1 MKVKLFLISLVVLV
15 CQTTKAKA
23 LQEQEEVTFTGKV
36 INSKN
41 EPVSGAVI
49 FLDTLNTNV
58 ISNTRGYF
66 QIKVPNDVK
75 RVSIYSDEYGILAAD
90 YSGQKS
96 LIFKY
101 LSDEVSDQLEDKLRK
116 MGYGEHLDKDVEPT
130 VSHIKYKEDDSSKDF
145 ANIYEMIKGRI
156 PGVTV
161 TGNKIVI
168 RGVKTLMGS
177 SDPLFVVDGII
188 RNNIDDIQPNLVKSI
203 SVLKG
208 PDATMYGSR
217 GANGVIMINLL
228 N

>member
-1 MKVKLFLISLVVLV
+1 
-15 CQTTKAKA
+15 
-23 LQEQEEVTFTGKV
+23 
-36 INSKN
+36 
-41 EPVSGAVI
+41 
-49 FLDTLNTNV
+49 
-58 ISNTRGYF
+58 
-66 QIKVPNDVK
+66 
-75 RVSIYSDEYGILAAD
+75 
-90 YSGQKS
+90 
-96 LIFKY
+96 
-101 LSDEVSDQLEDKLRK
+101 
-116 MGYGEHLDKDVEPT
+116 
-130 VSHIKYKEDDSSKDF
+130 
-145 ANIYEMIKGRI
+145 MIKGRI